1 MSKIKD
7 CANLIA
13 SIMTYSDKN
22 EQIKNESK
30 LDSVLEAML
39 IFLDYEDI
47 VEIINEKVVPCLLPK
62 VYERWHDY
70 IENKL
75 EDYNDFI

>member
-7 CANLIA
+7 CVDLIA

-22 EQIKNESK
+22 EQIKNEAK
-30 LDSVLEAML
+30 LNSVLEAML

-47 VEIINEKVVPCLLPK
+47 VEIINERVVPCLRPQ
-62 VYERWHDY
+62 VYARWYDY

-75 EDYNDFI
+75 DNYDNFI

>member
-7 CANLIA
+7 CADLII

-22 EQIKNESK
+22 EQIKNEAK
-30 LDSVLEAML
+30 LNSVLEAML

-47 VEIINEKVVPCLLPK
+47 VEIINEKVVPCLLPQI
-62 VYERWHDY
+62 YARWHDY

-75 EDYNDFI
+75 EDYNNFK